1 MYNTIELAEVMKK
14 DKILALVVMA
24 FSLLMLGTIAI
35 QGKIIGRDY
44 ARHEEYIKERFY
56 YQSAQNYSEAQLT
69 LNNIPP
75 EEMGRISQQGMTLA
89 KVVVV
94 NFISIL
100 GAIIIISKISRKKIF
115 AE

>member
-1 MYNTIELAEVMKK
+1 MMSTKLTTFMKR
-14 DKILALVVMA
+14 DKILAVGVMA
-24 FSLLMLGTIAI
+24 FSLLLLGTIAV

-56 YQSAQNYSEAQLT
+56 YHSAQNYSEAQLT
-69 LNNIPP
+69 LNTIPP
-75 EEMGRISQQGMTLA
+75 EELGLISQQGMTLA

-94 NFISIL
+94 NFVAIV